1 MLEKITTALYLPW
14 PAPWA
19 EIFGREAP
27 LLIEIGF
34 GSGVSLINLAQTRP
48 YANILGVEIH
58 LPGLRRVEERL
69 WESDLPNLRLV
80 QATGEQALWLLCR
93 PAGVHGLIINF
104 PDPWPKGRHHQ
115 CRLVNDTFLA
125 LAATRLVAGAPLE
138 IATDHEEYAAV
149 ILECLQRSPY
159 FESRLDTP
167 FVNEDNSRLRTKYE
181 LKARE
186 VGRTCY
192 YFLWRR
198 NGITAVDNFPILQE
212 PGMPHLVLSSPL
224 SIDEITNRFEPSQWQ
239 AGSINVRFAAL
250 YRSSNGRTL
259 LVDSYIHEEPVP
271 QQLALIIRPRGPGE
285 LIVNLHTL
293 GFPRPTIGVHF
304 AVWYLTNWLLQL
316 DANSAILSHDLAT
329 EVTGDA
335 Y

>member
-1 MLEKITTALYLPW
+1 MLEKITTGLYLPW

-34 GSGVSLINLAQTRP
+34 GSGISLINLAQTRP
-48 YANILGVEIH
+48 YANVLGVEIH

-69 WESDLPNLRLV
+69 SESDLSNLRLV

-93 PAGVHGLIINF
+93 PGSVQGLIINF
-104 PDPWPKGRHHQ
+104 PDPWPKGRHQ
-115 CRLVNDTFLA
+115 QRRLLNDAFLD
-125 LAATRLVAGAPLE
+125 LAATRLVPGAHLD
-138 IATDHEEYAAV
+138 IATDHEAYAAV
-149 ILECLQRSPY
+149 IQECLQRSPY
-159 FESRLDTP
+159 FESRLDIP
-167 FVNEDNSRLRTKYE
+167 FVNEDNNRRRTKYE
-181 LKARE
+181 LKAHE
-186 VGRTCY
+186 AGRICY

-198 NGITAVDNFPILQE
+198 NEVTAVDRFPIAQE
-212 PGMPHLVLSSPL
+212 QGMPHLVLRTPL
-224 SIDEITNRFEPSQWQ
+224 NLDEIVNRFEPSQWQ
-239 AGSINVRFAAL
+239 AGPINVRFATL

-259 LVDSYIHEEPVP
+259 LVDSYINEEPVP

-304 AVWYLTNWLLQL
+304 AVWFLANWLLQL
-316 DANSAILSHDLAT
+316 ETDSAILSHDLAT
-329 EVTGDA
+329 EVTVT
-335 Y
+335 